1 MLAICICSA
10 IVTGILSLLAM
21 VANGVLL
28 YVMYKDPLN
37 CFRKP
42 ITVLIAALAINDFL
56 TGSITGTFNI
66 VSEIYCISD
75 GIRNVP
81 EAGSFATFIGLFA
94 LNNGTLLVM
103 GLSGERLIAVA
114 FPFYYRA
121 TASSRKTLTCVVCI
135 VAYSFIFCLLQLS
148 SIPMGIYYT
157 LQLHLNLTFPLV
169 SVLIFNFALL
179 HLLRRYRRRACS
191 MSSEASDSSFAAAME
206 RRFDIDK
213 QFAFTAILIVLFLV
227 LSHAPFY
234 LMTLIEVHCSH
245 CVQGDWFMIF
255 RRISLSFRFI
265 NSACDPFIYTF
276 RIRQCR
282 RSLIV
287 LFLKRQKSV
296 EVSPR
301 SSQVENPSRHE
312 VVLRRLSRMCPSTGE
327 FVEEFR
333 EENLPD
339 EVGLGIDNLAHEDLD
354 DQLDLCHT
362 KTMETKHKE
371 TAKDKGSPD
380 VSGLGVHKDH
390 QVVEDKFVYDT
401 KL

>member
-1 MLAICICSA
+1 
-10 IVTGILSLLAM
+10 M
-21 VANGVLL
+21 VANGILL
-28 YVMYKDPLN
+28 YTMYKDPLN

-42 ITVLIAALAINDFL
+42 ITVLIAALAVNDFL

-66 VSEIYCISD
+66 LKELYCISD
-75 GIRNVP
+75 GIRNQP
-81 EAGSFATFIGLFA
+81 EAGSFATIIDLFA

-121 TASSRKTLTCVVCI
+121 TASSRKTLACVICI
-135 VAYSFIFCLLQLS
+135 VAYSFVFCLLQLS
-148 SIPMGIYYT
+148 SIPMGIYST
-157 LQLHLNLTFPLV
+157 LQLHLNLTFPLM
-169 SVLIFNFALL
+169 SVLIFNFVLY
-179 HLLRRYRRRACS
+179 HLLRRHMRRACS
-191 MSSEASDSSFAAAME
+191 TSSNASDSSFAAAME

-213 QFAFTAILIVLFLV
+213 QFAFTALLIVLFLV

-245 CVQGDWFMIF
+245 CVQGEWFMSF

-265 NSACDPFIYTF
+265 NSACYPFIYTF

-282 RSLIV
+282 RSLKV

-301 SSQVENPSRHE
+301 SSQVVNPLRNE
-312 VVLRRLSRMCPSTGE
+312 VVLRRLSRMCPRTGE
-327 FVEEFR
+327 LVGEFR
-333 EENLPD
+333 EENFLD
-339 EVGLGIDNLAHEDLD
+339 YLSLGIDNMAHEDLD
-354 DQLDLCHT
+354 GQLDLCDT
-362 KTMETKHKE
+362 KTLETKQNE
-371 TAKDKGSPD
+371 TVKGKGSPE
-380 VSGLGVHKDH
+380 VSGLGVHEDH
-390 QVVEDKFVYDT
+390 KCVAEKLVDET